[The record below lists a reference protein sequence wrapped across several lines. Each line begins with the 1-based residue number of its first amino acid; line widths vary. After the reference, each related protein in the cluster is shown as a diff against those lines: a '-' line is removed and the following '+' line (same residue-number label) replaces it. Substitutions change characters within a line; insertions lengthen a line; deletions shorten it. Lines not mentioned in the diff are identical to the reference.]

1 MENHLKMMEEL
12 PTQTYLQAALV
23 TVGLSAILRLFGK
36 KDAAVFVG
44 QWPPT
49 LILFA
54 LAYKLLRPADEEVS
68 GNGYQAGQP
77 ARPLIT
83 ATS

>member
-1 MENHLKMMEEL
+1 MESYLKMMEEI

-23 TVGLSAILRLFGK
+23 TVGLSAVLRLLGK

-54 LAYKLLRPADEEVS
+54 LAYKLLRPADEDVS
-68 GNGYQAGQP
+68 ENGYQAARP
-77 ARPLIT
+77 ASPLIT

>member
-1 MENHLKMMEEL
+1 MDEYLKMLEEL
-12 PTQTYLQAALV
+12 PTQTYIQAALAA
-23 TVGLSAILRLFGK
+23 VGLSALLRLAGK

-49 LILFA
+49 LILLA
-54 LAYKLLRPADEEVS
+54 LAYKLLRPADEDVS
-68 GNGYQAGQP
+68 EDGYQA
-77 ARPLIT
+77 ARPTSPIIT